1 VHLSEL
7 KGLTV
12 GVDAY
17 CWLHRGAFA
26 CSTELC
32 QGVETDKHVRFCM
45 RRLELLLSN
54 GIVPWVVFDG
64 AALPMKDGVCL
75 KRRQQRAENLE
86 KAEAALLAE
95 EHVAA
100 RQHFAKAVSITHV
113 VAREFIK
120 ALAKKGV
127 KYLVAPYEADAQLA
141 YLSQQ
146 GLVDAVLTEDSDSLP
161 YCCKRVLFKLD
172 NDGTAQ
178 EVRFRELTANQSPS
192 LEGWTHSMF
201 LDWCLLSG
209 CDYLPSVHGLGIVT
223 AHKLVARH
231 RAHRPILAYLRS
243 SRTYSLPEGYEERYE
258 QARLCFRHQTV
269 YDPRSG
275 CTVPLM
281 PLSTAAS
288 EHSDNSFLGPLLE
301 PAVAQGVATSMLDPY
316 KHQEY
321 AEPLLVVKPAA
332 TATANKANG
341 SSRVAAG
348 GASVPT
354 TANRSTNAAA
364 ASSRADGTGT
374 AAAGAMHA
382 ANRRGSEVQRVSL
395 QAAISRS
402 ETDEVTGVT
411 SSRTTVVATAAVRA
425 AQPQLTQQS
434 KLILHRPFAAGFY
447 TDHSSL
453 AAASQSRSA
462 LFQQSVTSSSRHA
475 HSDSSKAMQHLHAA
489 SNAATACDRP
499 CHDAN
504 SSHQQQQQQQ
514 HEHQQQQHEYQQ
526 QQQQQQLQHRRHG
539 SGSSSI
545 WGADDEP
552 SVQTTAVIN
561 ENQRQQQQ
569 QQQQQQ
575 PQQQQQQQEP
585 DKGIKRQQLFGFG
598 LPQPLAA
605 AASVHVRRQ
614 PRQSSPTHDGSTSI
628 AAGALPQGLEAAM
641 AQHRALQERASRGNR
656 QSHRQQ
662 LLSPSGSVHSG
673 HSSEQHTSMLQQQ
686 QQLAQ
691 VQGGTCIPLAAQHF
705 ACTTVSDTLMTVQRR
720 RRIREGTDGITDGCG
735 GGDTAKHDAL
745 QWLWDTRAAEGGVS
759 SWERTALGDD
769 ATAAVGNNSAAAAG
783 ATAAHNSARHST
795 ADTVLSGHSN
805 RSATA
810 CSSIAP
816 AIAPPWSAGASTQA
830 HAQYSYR
837 HDDDANRDNS
847 SELPLEQ
854 QQHVASMLQQTSL
867 APQGLQRFKRDVAA
881 IQLSPRLSQQSR
893 TLNRAYTEPA
903 YMHSS
908 PTAAATTTAN
918 TDYAS
923 GSGTG
928 LWSGQLHRASTMQ
941 PAANS
946 SNITGRSGS
955 SSNSMWDWP
964 EKHSANGYNNSG
976 VYECRRGTTTTTA
989 DMQGS
994 SLMRYLDD
1002 SPNEFGSS
1010 AATTAA
1016 MQESN
1021 IGLKRSRAEQR
1032 WDAKLDNSS
1041 SKSWC

>member
-45 RRLELLLSN
+45 RRLDLLLSN

-75 KRRQQRAENLE
+75 KRSQQRAENLE
-86 KAEAALLAE
+86 KAEAALLAD

-120 ALAKKGV
+120 ALATKGV

-178 EVRFRELTANQSPS
+178 EIRFRELTANHSPS

-231 RAHRPILAYLRS
+231 RAHRPILAHLRS

-281 PLSTAAS
+281 PLSTAAA
-288 EHSDNSFLGPLLE
+288 ENSDTSFLGPLLE

-321 AEPLLVVKPAA
+321 AEPLVVKKA
-332 TATANKANG
+332 TAAAAAAKAS
-341 SSRVAAG
+341 SSRLA

-354 TANRSTNAAA
+354 AANRTTGAAA
-364 ASSRADGTGT
+364 AATSNR
-374 AAAGAMHA
+374 AGATAGDMHA
-382 ANRRGSEVQRVSL
+382 ANSRGREVQHVSL
-395 QAAISRS
+395 RAAISS
-402 ETDEVTGVT
+402 TVTDDTTGNNST
-411 SSRTTVVATAAVRA
+411 STAVVAAVTVRA
-425 AQPQLTQQS
+425 AQSQSSQQQS
-434 KLILHRPFAAGFY
+434 NLLLHRPFAAAFH
-447 TDHSSL
+447 TAST
-453 AAASQSRSA
+453 AAVSQSSCA
-462 LFQQSVTSSSRHA
+462 LFQKSVTDADQRVHTSQSVLPSSSRHA
-475 HSDSSKAMQHLHAA
+475 HSGSSKATQQLPAA
-489 SNAATACDRP
+489 SCTTTACDRR
-499 CHDAN
+499 DAD
-504 SSHQQQQQQQ
+504 SSQQQ
-514 HEHQQQQHEYQQ
+514 HEQQQHELQQHKQQ
-526 QQQQQQLQHRRHG
+526 QRQQQHRRQG
-539 SGSSSI
+539 SDGSSI
-545 WGADDEP
+545 WDNAAAGDDLL
-552 SVQTTAVIN
+552 SAQTDAVMN

-575 PQQQQQQQEP
+575 QEP
-585 DKGIKRQQLFGFG
+585 GKGTKRQQLFGFG
-598 LPQPLAA
+598 LSQPVAA
-605 AASVHVRRQ
+605 SASVHVRRQ
-614 PRQSSPTHDGSTSI
+614 PRLSSPTNNSGTDGSS
-628 AAGALPQGLEAAM
+628 ALPLGLEAAM
-641 AQHRALQERASRGNR
+641 AQHRALQERANRANR
-656 QSHRQQ
+656 QSHRQ
-662 LLSPSGSVHSG
+662 LLSPCGSVRSG
-673 HSSEQHTSMLQQQ
+673 HSSEQQASMLQQQ

-691 VQGGTCIPLAAQHF
+691 MQGSTCIPLAAQHF

-720 RRIREGTDGITDGCG
+720 RRIRGGTDGATADGCSG
-735 GGDTAKHDAL
+735 SDTDKHDAL
-745 QWLWDTRAAEGGVS
+745 QWLWDARAAEGGVS
-759 SWERTALGDD
+759 SWEHTALGDD
-769 ATAAVGNNSAAAAG
+769 TTATATNSAAAG
-783 ATAAHNSARHST
+783 ATAAYDGARHST
-795 ADTVLSGHSN
+795 TDTVLSAHSN
-805 RSATA
+805 RSAHSS
-810 CSSIAP
+810 SSIAP
-816 AIAPPWSAGASTQA
+816 AVAPPWSSGSSTQA
-830 HAQYSYR
+830 HVQYNYER
-837 HDDDANRDNS
+837 DAANRDDDS
-847 SELPLEQ
+847 AELLPLQQ
-854 QQHVASMLQQTSL
+854 QQHVASMLHQTSA
-867 APQGLQRFKRDVAA
+867 APQGLQRFKRDVAPM
-881 IQLSPRLSQQSR
+881 QLSPRLTQQSR
-893 TLNRAYTEPA
+893 TLSRANTDP

-908 PTAAATTTAN
+908 AATATASVIN
-918 TDYAS
+918 TDYTS

-941 PAANS
+941 PAAH
-946 SNITGRSGS
+946 S
-955 SSNSMWDWP
+955 SSNSVWDWP
-964 EKHSANGYNNSG
+964 EKHAVSDYSSSA
-976 VYECRRGTTTTTA
+976 VYDWRCDTTA
-989 DMQGS
+989 ATDRGS

-1002 SPNEFGSS
+1002 NPNEFGSS
-1010 AATTAA
+1010 STTTAAGTA

-1021 IGLKRSRAEQR
+1021 VGLKRSRAEQR
-1032 WDAKLDNSS
+1032 WDAKLDSSS
-1041 SKSWC
+1041 SKHWC